1 MTAGAP
7 EAPGAPRL
15 SGVEPASVVTIILA
29 GGANLAVSAAKLVGA
44 ITSGSA
50 VMLSE
55 AAHSLADT
63 VTEVMLFI
71 AIRRGGRAADDR
83 HPLGHGRET
92 YLWALL
98 GALATFVGGAG
109 VSFAEGESKLRRQG
123 APGDLTVSFVVLAVA
138 FALEGG
144 SLLQSLRR
152 VERNARRWHL
162 RPRTY
167 LRVTTDTTLKAVTFE
182 DVGALVGLSL
192 AAIGLILT
200 EATDS
205 EVWDGIASMLI
216 GVILLAI
223 ALALARS
230 NSGFLVGQSA
240 RPAIEA
246 QLRADLQ
253 SLPEIISVS
262 LLFTS
267 VLGPEQLIVAAK
279 VEFADGLTSTDITR
293 VADEAERRFLLT
305 HAGIKAVFLDP
316 SRTSRHPPA
325 RSTPDR

>member
-1 MTAGAP
+1 M
-7 EAPGAPRL
+7 
-15 SGVEPASVVTIILA
+15 
-29 GGANLAVSAAKLVGA
+29 
-44 ITSGSA
+44 
-50 VMLSE
+50 
-55 AAHSLADT
+55 
-63 VTEVMLFI
+63 
-71 AIRRGGRAADDR
+71 
-83 HPLGHGRET
+83 
-92 YLWALL
+92 
-98 GALATFVGGAG
+98 
-109 VSFAEGESKLRRQG
+109 
-123 APGDLTVSFVVLAVA
+123 SFVVVAVA

-253 SLPEIISVS
+253 SLPEIISVP

-267 VLGPEQLIVAAK
+267 VLGPEQLIVVAK
-279 VEFADGLTSTDITR
+279 VEFADGLTSSDVTR

-305 HAGIKAVFLDP
+305 HAGIKAVSLDP